1 MHDVMD
7 MGTPRR
13 RGAFQAGSAWRIER
27 CAALAWPAAVTEE
40 REGWLLR
47 HSPGVTRRR
56 SNSALPP
63 PAPVTSIEHV
73 ERFYRDRG
81 APVRVQISP
90 AEHHRELDARLAGL
104 GYRVESGVA
113 VLSAR
118 TEDVL
123 AATSSAGTAPVI
135 GAAVIGAAVS
145 TVSTAVECEVAAGE
159 AGTGE
164 VTTDETA
171 EAHAVRA
178 GAARSVPVEVAGE
191 PDRWLAVFADLDG
204 HSDSETVGR
213 EVISRVAGPAAFL
226 SVSHEGR
233 AASMGMVVADSGWAG
248 VFCMAT
254 RPDLRRRGLAA
265 AVLGAGARWAA
276 GQGADRLYLQVEKDN
291 RAALALYERIGFI
304 YSHGYHFRTLP

>member
-1 MHDVMD
+1 MHDATD
-7 MGTPRR
+7 METPSR
-13 RGAFQAGSAWRIER
+13 RGAVPAGSAWRIER

-40 REGWLLR
+40 HEGWLLR
-47 HSPGVTRRR
+47 HSSGVTRRR

-63 PAPVTSIEHV
+63 PAPVRSIEHV

-113 VLSAR
+113 VLTAR
-118 TEDVL
+118 TGDVV
-123 AATSSAGTAPVI
+123 AATARATAIP
-135 GAAVIGAAVS
+135 AA
-145 TVSTAVECEVAAGE
+145 E
-159 AGTGE
+159 
-164 VTTDETA
+164 
-171 EAHAVRA
+171 VRA
-178 GAARSVPVEVAGE
+178 DAAPAVPVVEVAGD
-191 PDRWLAVFADLDG
+191 PGGWLAVFADLDG

-213 EVISRVAGPAAFL
+213 EVISRIAGPAAFL

-233 AASMGMVVADSGWAG
+233 AAAMGMVVADSGWAG

-291 RAALALYERIGFI
+291 LAARALYERVGFT
-304 YSHGYHFRTLP
+304 YSHGYHFRTSP

>member
-1 MHDVMD
+1 MHDATD
-7 MGTPRR
+7 AETPPRR
-13 RGAFQAGSAWRIER
+13 GSVPAGSAWRIER

-63 PAPVTSIEHV
+63 PAPVRSIEPV
-73 ERFYRDRG
+73 ERFYRDHG
-81 APVRVQISP
+81 VPVRVQISP

-113 VLSAR
+113 VLTAR
-118 TEDVL
+118 AGDVI
-123 AATSSAGTAPVI
+123 AATAPADTAP
-135 GAAVIGAAVS
+135 AV
-145 TVSTAVECEVAAGE
+145 T
-159 AGTGE
+159 
-164 VTTDETA
+164 TA
-171 EAHAVRA
+171 EATREAVTPADAAAAMVREAVTRADAAPA
-178 GAARSVPVEVAGE
+178 GAARSVPVEAPVEVAG
-191 PDRWLAVFADLDG
+191 DLGGWLAVFAELDG
-204 HSDSETVGR
+204 HSDSEAVGR
-213 EVISRVAGPAAFL
+213 EVISRIAGPAAFL

-233 AASMGMVVADSGWAG
+233 AAAMGMVVADSGWAG

-276 GQGADRLYLQVEKDN
+276 ERGADRLYLQVEKDN
-291 RAALALYERIGFI
+291 LAARALYERVGFT
-304 YSHGYHFRTLP
+304 YSHGYHFRTFP

>member
-27 CAALAWPAAVTEE
+27 CAALAWPTAVTEE

-90 AEHHRELDARLAGL
+90 AEHHRDLDARLAGL
-104 GYRVESGVA
+104 GYHVESGVA
-113 VLSAR
+113 VLSAD
-118 TEDVL
+118 TGDVL
-123 AATSSAGTAPVI
+123 AATSSADTAQAGAAGTTGAAAREAVTRAGTA
-135 GAAVIGAAVS
+135 S
-145 TVSTAVECEVAAGE
+145 
-159 AGTGE
+159 
-164 VTTDETA
+164 
-171 EAHAVRA
+171 A

-276 GQGADRLYLQVEKDN
+276 EQGADRLYLQVEKDN
-291 RAALALYERIGFI
+291 RAALALYERIGFT

>member
-1 MHDVMD
+1 MHDATD
-7 MGTPRR
+7 RETPPRR
-13 RGAFQAGSAWRIER
+13 GSVPAGSAWRIER

-63 PAPVTSIEHV
+63 PAPVRSIEPV

-81 APVRVQISP
+81 VPVRVQISP
-90 AEHHRELDARLAGL
+90 VEHHRELDARLAGL

-113 VLSAR
+113 VLTAR
-118 TEDVL
+118 TGDVV
-123 AATSSAGTAPVI
+123 AATVRATAIP
-135 GAAVIGAAVS
+135 AA
-145 TVSTAVECEVAAGE
+145 
-159 AGTGE
+159 
-164 VTTDETA
+164 
-171 EAHAVRA
+171 AVRA
-178 GAARSVPVEVAGE
+178 DAAREAVVRADAARAVPVEVADDPGG
-191 PDRWLAVFADLDG
+191 WLAVFAELDG

-213 EVISRVAGPAAFL
+213 EVISRIAGPAAFL

-233 AASMGMVVADSGWAG
+233 AAAMGMVVADSGWAG

-291 RAALALYERIGFI
+291 PAARALYERVGFT
-304 YSHGYHFRTLP
+304 YSHGYHFRTFP

>member
-1 MHDVMD
+1 MHDATD
-7 MGTPRR
+7 METPPRQ
-13 RGAFQAGSAWRIER
+13 GSVTVGSAWRIER

-63 PAPVTSIEHV
+63 PAPVRSIEPV

-81 APVRVQISP
+81 VPVRVQISP
-90 AEHHRELDARLAGL
+90 AEHHRELDVRLAGL

-113 VLSAR
+113 VLTAR
-118 TEDVL
+118 TGDVV
-123 AATSSAGTAPVI
+123 AATAPVDTAPADTAPAVTAAEATREAVTPAGTVAAMAREAVTRADAVPV
-135 GAAVIGAAVS
+135 GAAG
-145 TVSTAVECEVAAGE
+145 
-159 AGTGE
+159 
-164 VTTDETA
+164 
-171 EAHAVRA
+171 
-178 GAARSVPVEVAGE
+178 SVPVEVAGD
-191 PDRWLAVFADLDG
+191 PGGWLAVFADLDG

-213 EVISRVAGPAAFL
+213 EVISRIAGPAAFL

-233 AASMGMVVADSGWAG
+233 AAAMGMVVADSGWAG

-276 GQGADRLYLQVEKDN
+276 GRGADRLYLQVEKDN
-291 RAALALYERIGFI
+291 LAARALYERVGFT
-304 YSHGYHFRTLP
+304 YSHGYHFRTFP

>member
-1 MHDVMD
+1 MHDATD
-7 MGTPRR
+7 AETPPRR
-13 RGAFQAGSAWRIER
+13 GPVPAGSAWRIER

-63 PAPVTSIEHV
+63 PAPVRSIEPV
-73 ERFYRDRG
+73 ERFYRDHG
-81 APVRVQISP
+81 VPVRVQISP

-113 VLSAR
+113 VLTAR
-118 TEDVL
+118 AGDVV
-123 AATSSAGTAPVI
+123 AATAPADTAP
-135 GAAVIGAAVS
+135 AV
-145 TVSTAVECEVAAGE
+145 TAVEATREAVTPADAATAMVRE
-159 AGTGE
+159 A
-164 VTTDETA
+164 VTPADA
-171 EAHAVRA
+171 APA
-178 GAARSVPVEVAGE
+178 GAARSVPVEAPVEVAVDPGG
-191 PDRWLAVFADLDG
+191 WLAVFAELDG

-213 EVISRVAGPAAFL
+213 EVISRIAGPAAFL

-233 AASMGMVVADSGWAG
+233 AAAMGMVVADSGWAG

-276 GQGADRLYLQVEKDN
+276 GRGADRLYLQVEKDN
-291 RAALALYERIGFI
+291 LAARALYERVGFT
-304 YSHGYHFRTLP
+304 YSHGYHFRTFP